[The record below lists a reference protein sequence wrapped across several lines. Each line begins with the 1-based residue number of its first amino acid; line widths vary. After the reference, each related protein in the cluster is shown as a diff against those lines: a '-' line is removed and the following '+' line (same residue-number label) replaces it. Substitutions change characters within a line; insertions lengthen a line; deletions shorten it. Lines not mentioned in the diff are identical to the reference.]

1 MFPLAHFLRQE
12 LRDAPGRASYTLRLT
27 LSCAVLIT
35 LFMTLQIPF
44 LAVALIV
51 VFYVSQ
57 PNVLMIKLVSVV
69 FFVTV
74 TVALGGV
81 LLIIKWTYDYP
92 LIRLAASV
100 ALFFCALYLMRVL
113 GKLGLAFFVVALAV
127 IYAQTFP
134 SMTSQSEILVRL
146 LLWLWVAINTAILVT
161 LLVNAC
167 FQQAFPGN
175 QFKARLAGMLHEVA
189 RRLAAPDAEA
199 PPTFGETAAQF
210 NQLQSLFAQASRA
223 TPEIAADPQAWRSRL
238 AATLRCY
245 QLTAL
250 LQADEADSD
259 DRQQLSQA
267 VLQLKNALSEGP
279 FDGAIPPLTLSGRG
293 VNRAVL
299 QEMAT
304 TLQRLAQG
312 EPVALP
318 QGEVEKAPLLAPDAW
333 RNPAYLHF
341 ALKTLLATLICYV
354 FYTAADWQGL
364 HTIMLSCV
372 IVAQPRRGAPMQKT
386 WLRKGGA
393 RDWQGLHTIMLSC
406 VIVAQPGLGATM
418 QKTWLRIGG
427 ALLASL
433 LALLLIVFVQPWTD
447 SLTGLLAMSLPVLA
461 LAAWIAAGSE
471 RIAYAG
477 IQIGFTFALAFLSWF
492 APLTNLTELRDRV
505 LGILLGVL
513 VSSIVHLYLWPDSE
527 APQLKTRLAAL
538 YRRLAD
544 CLAAPKEAVP
554 LAPLLVAFT
563 DSEALLHRVRAEPL
577 GTYAHPWPQAKGW
590 PMRATLA
597 QAEEI
602 ARLSEGYRLNAA
614 PGDPTLARCAEQLR
628 RYAERIEQEATAPGE
643 QLSVDLRNPFG
654 PALAAALA
662 ALPDW
667 GQTPIATEQQAKT
680 S

>member
-1 MFPLAHFLRQE
+1 
-12 LRDAPGRASYTLRLT
+12 
-27 LSCAVLIT
+27 
-35 LFMTLQIPF
+35 
-44 LAVALIV
+44 
-51 VFYVSQ
+51 
-57 PNVLMIKLVSVV
+57 
-69 FFVTV
+69 
-74 TVALGGV
+74 
-81 LLIIKWTYDYP
+81 
-92 LIRLAASV
+92 
-100 ALFFCALYLMRVL
+100 
-113 GKLGLAFFVVALAV
+113 
-127 IYAQTFP
+127 
-134 SMTSQSEILVRL
+134 
-146 LLWLWVAINTAILVT
+146 
-161 LLVNAC
+161 
-167 FQQAFPGN
+167 
-175 QFKARLAGMLHEVA
+175 
-189 RRLAAPDAEA
+189 
-199 PPTFGETAAQF
+199 
-210 NQLQSLFAQASRA
+210 
-223 TPEIAADPQAWRSRL
+223 
-238 AATLRCY
+238 
-245 QLTAL
+245 
-250 LQADEADSD
+250 
-259 DRQQLSQA
+259 
-267 VLQLKNALSEGP
+267 
-279 FDGAIPPLTLSGRG
+279 
-293 VNRAVL
+293 
-299 QEMAT
+299 
-304 TLQRLAQG
+304 
-312 EPVALP
+312 
-318 QGEVEKAPLLAPDAW
+318 
-333 RNPAYLHF
+333 
-341 ALKTLLATLICYV
+341 
-354 FYTAADWQGL
+354 
-364 HTIMLSCV
+364 
-372 IVAQPRRGAPMQKT
+372 
-386 WLRKGGA
+386 
-393 RDWQGLHTIMLSC
+393 TIMLSC

-563 DSEALLHRVRAEPL
+563 DSEALIHRVRAEPL

-614 PGDPTLARCAEQLR
+614 PGDPTLTRCAEQLR

-643 QLSVDLRNPFG
+643 QLTADLTNPFG

-667 GQTPIATEQQAKT
+667 GPTPIATEQQAKT

>member
-245 QLTAL
+245 QLAAL

-318 QGEVEKAPLLAPDAW
+318 QGEVEKAP
-333 RNPAYLHF
+333 
-341 ALKTLLATLICYV
+341 
-354 FYTAADWQGL
+354 
-364 HTIMLSCV
+364 
-372 IVAQPRRGAPMQKT
+372 
-386 WLRKGGA
+386 
-393 RDWQGLHTIMLSC
+393 
-406 VIVAQPGLGATM
+406 
-418 QKTWLRIGG
+418 
-427 ALLASL
+427 L

-563 DSEALLHRVRAEPL
+563 DSEALIHRVRAEPL

-614 PGDPTLARCAEQLR
+614 PGDPTLTRCAEQLR

-643 QLSVDLRNPFG
+643 QLTADLTNPFG

-667 GQTPIATEQQAKT
+667 GPTPIATEQQAKT

>member
-245 QLTAL
+245 QLAAL

-267 VLQLKNALSEGP
+267 VLQLKNALSEEP
-279 FDGAIPPLTLSGRG
+279 FDGAIPPLTLSGRS

-354 FYTAADWQGL
+354 FYTAA
-364 HTIMLSCV
+364 
-372 IVAQPRRGAPMQKT
+372 
-386 WLRKGGA
+386 
-393 RDWQGLHTIMLSC
+393 DWQGLHTIMLSC

-563 DSEALLHRVRAEPL
+563 DSEALIHRVRAEPL
-577 GTYAHPWPQAKGW
+577 GTYAHPWPQAKDW

-643 QLSVDLRNPFG
+643 QLTAELTNPFG

-667 GQTPIATEQQAKT
+667 GPTPIATEQQAKT

>member
-372 IVAQPRRGAPMQKT
+372 IVAQP
-386 WLRKGGA
+386 
-393 RDWQGLHTIMLSC
+393 
-406 VIVAQPGLGATM
+406 GLGATM

-527 APQLKTRLAAL
+527 APQLKTAL
-538 YRRLAD
+538 RHFIAGWRTASPPRRRRFRWL
-544 CLAAPKEAVP
+544 
-554 LAPLLVAFT
+554 LLVAFT
-563 DSEALLHRVRAEPL
+563 DSGSVPTGFAPNRWARMLTPGPE
-577 GTYAHPWPQAKGW
+577 AKGW
-590 PMRATLA
+590 PMPPPSP
-597 QAEEI
+597 QAEI

-614 PGDPTLARCAEQLR
+614 PETRPWPAAPNSCGATLNVSNRRRRRPRTAVRRPPQSLWRRWPPRWPPCPTGARHRSRLSNRLKRHDDPSFLR
-628 RYAERIEQEATAPGE
+628 
-643 QLSVDLRNPFG
+643 
-654 PALAAALA
+654 AAARHSFYPDADA
-662 ALPDW
+662 AQRLRVDP
-667 GQTPIATEQQAKT
+667 G
-680 S
+680 

>member
-1 MFPLAHFLRQE
+1 
-12 LRDAPGRASYTLRLT
+12 
-27 LSCAVLIT
+27 
-35 LFMTLQIPF
+35 
-44 LAVALIV
+44 
-51 VFYVSQ
+51 
-57 PNVLMIKLVSVV
+57 
-69 FFVTV
+69 
-74 TVALGGV
+74 
-81 LLIIKWTYDYP
+81 
-92 LIRLAASV
+92 
-100 ALFFCALYLMRVL
+100 
-113 GKLGLAFFVVALAV
+113 
-127 IYAQTFP
+127 
-134 SMTSQSEILVRL
+134 
-146 LLWLWVAINTAILVT
+146 
-161 LLVNAC
+161 
-167 FQQAFPGN
+167 
-175 QFKARLAGMLHEVA
+175 
-189 RRLAAPDAEA
+189 
-199 PPTFGETAAQF
+199 
-210 NQLQSLFAQASRA
+210 
-223 TPEIAADPQAWRSRL
+223 
-238 AATLRCY
+238 
-245 QLTAL
+245 
-250 LQADEADSD
+250 
-259 DRQQLSQA
+259 
-267 VLQLKNALSEGP
+267 
-279 FDGAIPPLTLSGRG
+279 
-293 VNRAVL
+293 
-299 QEMAT
+299 
-304 TLQRLAQG
+304 
-312 EPVALP
+312 
-318 QGEVEKAPLLAPDAW
+318 
-333 RNPAYLHF
+333 
-341 ALKTLLATLICYV
+341 
-354 FYTAADWQGL
+354 
-364 HTIMLSCV
+364 
-372 IVAQPRRGAPMQKT
+372 QK
-386 WLRKGGA
+386 
-393 RDWQGLHTIMLSC
+393 I
-406 VIVAQPGLGATM
+406 
-418 QKTWLRIGG
+418 WLRIGG

-563 DSEALLHRVRAEPL
+563 DSEALIHRVRAEPL
-577 GTYAHPWPQAKGW
+577 GTYAHPWPQAKDW

-643 QLSVDLRNPFG
+643 QLTADLTNPFG

-667 GQTPIATEQQAKT
+667 GPTPIATEQQAKT

>member
-223 TPEIAADPQAWRSRL
+223 TPEIAADPLAWRSRL

-245 QLTAL
+245 QLAAL

-267 VLQLKNALSEGP
+267 VLQLKNALSEEP

-372 IVAQPRRGAPMQKT
+372 IVAHPPRGA
-386 WLRKGGA
+386 
-393 RDWQGLHTIMLSC
+393 
-406 VIVAQPGLGATM
+406 
-418 QKTWLRIGG
+418 
-427 ALLASL
+427 
-433 LALLLIVFVQPWTD
+433 
-447 SLTGLLAMSLPVLA
+447 
-461 LAAWIAAGSE
+461 
-471 RIAYAG
+471 
-477 IQIGFTFALAFLSWF
+477 
-492 APLTNLTELRDRV
+492 
-505 LGILLGVL
+505 
-513 VSSIVHLYLWPDSE
+513 
-527 APQLKTRLAAL
+527 
-538 YRRLAD
+538 
-544 CLAAPKEAVP
+544 
-554 LAPLLVAFT
+554 
-563 DSEALLHRVRAEPL
+563 
-577 GTYAHPWPQAKGW
+577 
-590 PMRATLA
+590 TL
-597 QAEEI
+597 
-602 ARLSEGYRLNAA
+602 
-614 PGDPTLARCAEQLR
+614 
-628 RYAERIEQEATAPGE
+628 
-643 QLSVDLRNPFG
+643 
-654 PALAAALA
+654 
-662 ALPDW
+662 
-667 GQTPIATEQQAKT
+667 
-680 S
+680 

>member
-69 FFVTV
+69 FVVTV

-100 ALFFCALYLMRVL
+100 ALFFCAIYLMRVL

-189 RRLAAPDAEA
+189 RRLTAPGDEA

-223 TPEIAADPQAWRSRL
+223 TPEIAAEPQAWRSRL

-245 QLTAL
+245 QLAAL
-250 LQADEADSD
+250 LQADEADSE

-267 VLQLKNALSEGP
+267 VLKLKSALSEEQ

-293 VNRAVL
+293 INRAVL

-304 TLQRLAQG
+304 LLQQLAQG

-372 IVAQPRRGAPMQKT
+372 IVAQP
-386 WLRKGGA
+386 
-393 RDWQGLHTIMLSC
+393 
-406 VIVAQPGLGATM
+406 GLGATM

-427 ALLASL
+427 ALLATL

-447 SLTGLLAMSLPVLA
+447 SLSGLLAMSLPVLA

-492 APLTNLTELRDRV
+492 GPLTNLTELRDRV

-527 APQLKTRLAAL
+527 APQLKSRLAAL

-554 LAPLLVAFT
+554 LAPLFVAFT

-577 GTYAHPWPQAKGW
+577 GTWAHPWPQAKGW

-614 PGDPTLARCAEQLR
+614 PGDPTLTRCAEQLR
-628 RYAERIEQEATAPGE
+628 RYAEHIEQEAAAPDGT
-643 QLSVDLRNPFG
+643 LAADLRNPFG

-662 ALPDW
+662 TLPDW
-667 GQTPIATEQQAKT
+667 GPTPIATEQQAKT

>member
-245 QLTAL
+245 QLAAL

-318 QGEVEKAPLLAPDAW
+318 QGEVEKAPL
-333 RNPAYLHF
+333 
-341 ALKTLLATLICYV
+341 
-354 FYTAADWQGL
+354 
-364 HTIMLSCV
+364 
-372 IVAQPRRGAPMQKT
+372 
-386 WLRKGGA
+386 
-393 RDWQGLHTIMLSC
+393 
-406 VIVAQPGLGATM
+406 
-418 QKTWLRIGG
+418 
-427 ALLASL
+427 
-433 LALLLIVFVQPWTD
+433 
-447 SLTGLLAMSLPVLA
+447 LA

-563 DSEALLHRVRAEPL
+563 DSEALIHRVRAEPL

-614 PGDPTLARCAEQLR
+614 PGDPTLTRCAEQLR

-643 QLSVDLRNPFG
+643 QLTADLTNPFG

-667 GQTPIATEQQAKT
+667 GPTPIATEQQAKT

>member
-1 MFPLAHFLRQE
+1 
-12 LRDAPGRASYTLRLT
+12 
-27 LSCAVLIT
+27 
-35 LFMTLQIPF
+35 
-44 LAVALIV
+44 
-51 VFYVSQ
+51 
-57 PNVLMIKLVSVV
+57 
-69 FFVTV
+69 
-74 TVALGGV
+74 
-81 LLIIKWTYDYP
+81 
-92 LIRLAASV
+92 
-100 ALFFCALYLMRVL
+100 
-113 GKLGLAFFVVALAV
+113 
-127 IYAQTFP
+127 
-134 SMTSQSEILVRL
+134 
-146 LLWLWVAINTAILVT
+146 
-161 LLVNAC
+161 
-167 FQQAFPGN
+167 
-175 QFKARLAGMLHEVA
+175 
-189 RRLAAPDAEA
+189 
-199 PPTFGETAAQF
+199 
-210 NQLQSLFAQASRA
+210 
-223 TPEIAADPQAWRSRL
+223 
-238 AATLRCY
+238 
-245 QLTAL
+245 
-250 LQADEADSD
+250 
-259 DRQQLSQA
+259 
-267 VLQLKNALSEGP
+267 
-279 FDGAIPPLTLSGRG
+279 
-293 VNRAVL
+293 
-299 QEMAT
+299 MAT

-372 IVAQPRRGAPMQKT
+372 IVAQP
-386 WLRKGGA
+386 
-393 RDWQGLHTIMLSC
+393 
-406 VIVAQPGLGATM
+406 GLGATM

-461 LAAWIAAGSE
+461 LAAWIAAGS
-471 RIAYAG
+471 
-477 IQIGFTFALAFLSWF
+477 FALAFLSWF

-563 DSEALLHRVRAEPL
+563 DSEALIHRVRAEPL

-614 PGDPTLARCAEQLR
+614 PGDPTLTRCAEQLR

-643 QLSVDLRNPFG
+643 QLTADLTNPFG

-667 GQTPIATEQQAKT
+667 GPTPIATEQQAKT